1 MIEILAGV
9 IIATV
14 AYLSIG
20 LVVIIW
26 EGIKNDR

>member
-9 IIATV
+9 IIGTI

-20 LVVIIW
+20 IVIVIW
-26 EGIKNDR
+26 EGIKK

>member
-1 MIEILAGV
+1 MIEILVGV
-9 IIATV
+9 IIGTI

-26 EGIKNDR
+26 EGIRK